1 MDAETYLN
9 SLEPIGWKL
18 GLERMELLS
27 DELGRPQDR
36 FESVHV
42 VGTNGKSSVTRMT
55 SALLT
60 AHGRRSGCSVSPH
73 LHRWSERV
81 LIDGEEIGAEA
92 FSSAVETVAAAAGR
106 VNERLEGDE
115 RVTQFEVATAASFL
129 ALADA
134 GVEVAV
140 IEAGLGG
147 RLDAT
152 NSIESKVTILTSIG
166 LDHTEW
172 LGGTEAEIA
181 AEKLAVLRPGTCL
194 VIGELSTAV
203 QDLARRTATGLGARV
218 VMTEFSRVDEVPMAT
233 EGDFQR
239 RNFAIALTATE
250 VLVGEVSEE
259 KLERVAAGIIIP
271 ARLERVADGPPVF
284 VDVAHNRPGAAA
296 LADSVPA
303 VADDRPVIACLGIL
317 ADKDGPGMLEELAPV
332 LDHLI
337 LVDLP
342 DSVLKGRARPGATA
356 FDSAI
361 LMESALELGLDC
373 ELAADA
379 ADALPRAREL
389 AVERDGIVLIAG
401 SHYLVDAMGL

>member
-194 VIGELSTAV
+194 VIGELGTAV

-356 FDSAI
+356 FDSAT